1 MAFFGKDRQ
10 DIALKKESSRGT
22 AETAPDRYLKVSRD
36 SGFQYDLEHVE
47 NDRIQG
53 QKLGEFAPEAGR
65 KVSTGKI
72 SGDLEAMTIGELL
85 YSCMGAYT
93 GAQISTTTGYDHT
106 FSISTTTTGNP
117 GYTFFIDRGVDHYR
131 YTLGCVKRLEFEGD
145 TQGKATFNADII
157 ATTEQTADAYAPT
170 IIAPDPLMFHETSI
184 KIDDSATTTYGKW
197 NFSIDNQAEALW
209 TINGSQDATDIVIA
223 KRPIIEGSLDLYF
236 AGKTER
242 TAFLANTSTK
252 IEIILTGG
260 LIEDSAFYKFN
271 TTLYGVR
278 YTAVPWDGELDGGL
292 MGATMAFK
300 AFYDISAGKAMDIIV
315 TNTLTTY

>member
-1 MAFFGKDRQ
+1 MAFFGKEVM
-10 DIALKKESSRGT
+10 DIALKKEETRGT
-22 AETAPDRYLKVSRD
+22 VETSPDKFLKVSRD
-36 SGFQYDLEHVE
+36 SGFQYDLEHLE

-65 KVSTGKI
+65 KIATGKI
-72 SGDLEAMTIGELL
+72 TGDLEANTIGELL
-85 YSCMGAYT
+85 YSCLGAFT
-93 GAQISTTTGYDHT
+93 NAQVGTTTAWDHT

-131 YTLGCVKRLEFEGD
+131 YTLGVVKRLEMEGD
-145 TQGKATFNADII
+145 AQGKAIFNADII
-157 ATTEQTADAYAPT
+157 AKTEQTADAYAPT
-170 IIAPDPLMFHETSI
+170 IAVPDPLMFHEASI
-184 KIDDSATTTYGKW
+184 EIDDSAITTYGKW
-197 NFSIDNQAEALW
+197 NVSIDNQAEALW

-223 KRPIIEGSLDLYF
+223 KKPIIEGSLDLYF
-236 AGKTER
+236 AGKSER
-242 TAFLANTSTK
+242 TAFLANTETK

-260 LIEDSAFYKFN
+260 ALAGVNYKVH

-300 AFYDISAGKAMDIIV
+300 GFYNVSDSKAIDVVV
-315 TNTLTTY
+315 TNAFTTY